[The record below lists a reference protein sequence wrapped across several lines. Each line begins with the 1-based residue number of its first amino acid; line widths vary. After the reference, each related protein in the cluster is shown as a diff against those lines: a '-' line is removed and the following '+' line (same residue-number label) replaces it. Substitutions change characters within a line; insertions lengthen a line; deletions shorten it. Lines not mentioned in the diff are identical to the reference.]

1 MIIDG
6 DNSIESDR
14 PGVCYAAPVMLTRSI
29 VVVTAL
35 LLTFGTGVSA
45 AGVQTITHGRAVE
58 LTDHLVPGKYVL
70 FDFYADWC
78 GPCRALEP
86 HLLELAG
93 RHADQLVLRKVDV
106 INWESEVARQYGMT
120 SIPYLVLYGPDGNR
134 LAAGDA
140 GSVLRRLSSGL
151 GDDDRD
157 QPVIDRGSGAIPLLA
172 IAAIFAVAVGLVV
185 RRRRQPVET
194 QPPATGPAS
203 AAPVDTAADPGDP
216 AIWFTVLQSS
226 VEGPFTRAQLADLSR
241 RDTLPADASVR
252 RRGDADWSNLSDVLD

>member
-1 MIIDG
+1 MVH
-6 DNSIESDR
+6 R
-14 PGVCYAAPVMLTRSI
+14 RYL
-29 VVVTAL
+29 TAL
-35 LLTFGTGVSA
+35 LLLLLLAPVVSA
-45 AGVQTITHGRAVE
+45 GAADIQTITHGSEVDIE
-58 LTDHLVPGKYVL
+58 KHLVPGKYVL

-93 RHADQLVLRKVDV
+93 QHADRLALRKVDV

-151 GDDDRD
+151 GGGGGG
-157 QPVIDRGSGAIPLLA
+157 QTLIDRGGGAVPLLA

-185 RRRRQPVET
+185 RRRRHPDET
-194 QPPATGPAS
+194 RPATTATAS
-203 AAPVDTAADPGDP
+203 PAPVDTAADPGDP

-226 VEGPFTRAQLADLSR
+226 IEGPFTRAQLADLAHR
-241 RDTLPADASVR
+241 GTLSADANVR
-252 RRGDADWSNLSDVLD
+252 RRGDADWSALSDVLD